1 MIINRVK
8 EFIEFKGIT
17 ISDFENTINIG
28 NGVLNEAINS
38 RTEINSKWLV
48 VISANYP
55 ELNFNWLITGN
66 DSMLNLENDYVVD
79 LTGVKNENILDYIL
93 INSDS
98 FREETKIDAVVTI
111 LSNFQQ
117 QRELKRMYAKIESY
131 EKLLEQKLK
140 NE

>member
-1 MIINRVK
+1 MFARYSHPANKYWKK

-55 ELNFNWLITGN
+55 ELNFN
-66 DSMLNLENDYVVD
+66 LN
-79 LTGVKNENILDYIL
+79 
-93 INSDS
+93 
-98 FREETKIDAVVTI
+98 
-111 LSNFQQ
+111 SNPP
-117 QRELKRMYAKIESY
+117 RYL
-131 EKLLEQKLK
+131 
-140 NE
+140 